1 MPTNVLPLT
10 MQVSNTWD
18 GNLSGT
24 STKKW
29 CKSMV
34 GTARPD
40 PEHAVAEVVE
50 PLLCPIRNT
59 SRCSRVEAMA
69 IGTAI
74 DTEDG
79 EMTDGEPPMPEMAV
93 VAGSEEATLTAVA
106 AAVTVAIAVE
116 AMTIGVVA
124 LDTAIVIVVDTAE
137 VGVMEADEDED

>member
-1 MPTNVLPLT
+1 

-29 CKSMV
+29 CKSMG
-34 GTARPD
+34 GTVPPD

-50 PLLCPIRNT
+50 PLSCPIRNT
-59 SRCSRVEAMA
+59 SRCSRVEATG
-69 IGTAI
+69 IAI

-79 EMTDGEPPMPEMAV
+79 EMTDGDPPMPEMAAAV
-93 VAGSEEATLTAVA
+93 GSEEATLTAVA
-106 AAVTVAIAVE
+106 AVTVAIAGE

-124 LDTAIVIVVDTAE
+124 LDMAIVIVIAVDTVE
-137 VGVMEADEDED
+137 VGVMVAGDDED